1 MLSLAHIWTIF
12 VYSSALVFDCLLLSN
27 LKLFRFKDTNDLK
40 YHRSFP
46 DLS

>member
-1 MLSLAHIWTIF
+1 MLSLAHIGTIF
-12 VYSSALVFDCLLLSN
+12 VYSIALVFDCLLLSN
-27 LKLFRFKDTNDLK
+27 QKLFRFKDTNDLK